1 MEKHKS
7 AVSAQS
13 QTTSSISN
21 LCLITTSLRLKV
33 FIKDT
38 VRKCLNESWT
48 QEPCCSV
55 DSTLWYKTEEKGVVS
70 LSVYLQDTHS
80 HDASGMNQVACCTQS
95 QTDRFEYIR
104 FHVFP
109 LCLLVALWNPFR
121 CRRVWRSAVRSS
133 RYIIRDTEVRG
144 VRGEF
149 PVMCRSDSYD
159 SPVWWTW
166 CSGQRGRRIPQRQRW
181 FNEFFHER
189 DRCSCW
195 RPLCLFTEF
204 R

>member
-21 LCLITTSLRLKV
+21 LCLITTSLQLKV

-48 QEPCCSV
+48 QDPCCSV

-80 HDASGMNQVACCTQS
+80 HDASGMNQVVCCTQS

-144 VRGEF
+144 VRGEL
-149 PVMCRSDSYD
+149 PCDVSVWQLRLSCVMDVMLGSARTTHSSK
-159 SPVWWTW
+159 TTL
-166 CSGQRGRRIPQRQRW
+166 I
-181 FNEFFHER
+181 
-189 DRCSCW
+189 
-195 RPLCLFTEF
+195 
-204 R
+204 

>member
-1 MEKHKS
+1 MSK
-7 AVSAQS
+7 Q
-13 QTTSSISN
+13 Q
-21 LCLITTSLRLKV
+21 
-33 FIKDT
+33 
-38 VRKCLNESWT
+38 SWT
-48 QEPCCSV
+48 REPCCSV

-109 LCLLVALWNPFR
+109 LCLPVALWNPFR

-189 DRCSCW
+189 DRCSRW
-195 RPLCLFTEF
+195 RPLCSPRLFTEF